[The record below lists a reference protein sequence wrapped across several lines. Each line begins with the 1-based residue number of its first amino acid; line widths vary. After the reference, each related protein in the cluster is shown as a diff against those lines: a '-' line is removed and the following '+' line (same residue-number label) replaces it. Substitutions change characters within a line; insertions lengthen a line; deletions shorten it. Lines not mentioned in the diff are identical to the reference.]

1 MVCKRKAVI
10 VLSGGMDSVTTL
22 ALANSQEFDC
32 YSLTFNYG
40 QKSISEIDAAIYY
53 ANKYKCIEH
62 KIFNI
67 NFSEFSNSALT
78 NNNITINGNTGSQ
91 ENIPNTYVPMRNII
105 FLSIACSWAESI
117 DVNNIFIGAN
127 AIDYSGYPDCREN
140 FLESYEKMINLG
152 SKTGADG
159 GKFNIFRPLINMK
172 KIDII
177 KLGHTFNLDY
187 SRTVSCYQATKDG
200 KACGVCESC
209 LFRKRAFIDN
219 GLNDETIYI

>member
-1 MVCKRKAVI
+1 MAYKKKAVV

-22 ALANSQEFDC
+22 ALANNQEYDC

-40 QKSISEIDAAIYY
+40 QKSISEVDAAIYY
-53 ANKYKCIEH
+53 SKKYKCIEH

-67 NFSEFSNSALT
+67 NFSEFSSSALT
-78 NNNITINGNTGSQ
+78 NNNIAINTNKSSQ

-177 KLGHTFNLDY
+177 KLGHTFDLDY

>member
-1 MVCKRKAVI
+1 MAYNKKAVV

-22 ALANSQEFDC
+22 ALADSQGFDS
-32 YSLTFNYG
+32 YTLTFNYG

-53 ANKYKCIEH
+53 SKKYKCIEH
-62 KIFNI
+62 KIFDI

-78 NNNITINGNTGSQ
+78 NNNIAITGKVKSQ
-91 ENIPNTYVPMRNII
+91 ESIPNTYVPMRNII

-152 SKTGADG
+152 SKTGAEG

-177 KLGHTFNLDY
+177 KLGHTLNLNY
-187 SRTVSCYQATKDG
+187 SRTVSCYQATADG

-219 GLNDETIYI
+219 DLNDETIYI

>member
-1 MVCKRKAVI
+1 MAYNKKAVV

-22 ALANSQEFDC
+22 ALADSQGFDS
-32 YSLTFNYG
+32 YNLTFNYG

-53 ANKYKCIEH
+53 SKEYKCIEH
-62 KIFNI
+62 KIFDI

-78 NNNITINGNTGSQ
+78 NNNIAITGKVKSQ
-91 ENIPNTYVPMRNII
+91 ESIPNTYVPMRNII

-152 SKTGADG
+152 SKTGAEG

-177 KLGHTFNLDY
+177 KLGHTLNLNY
-187 SRTVSCYQATKDG
+187 SRTVSCYQATADG

-219 GLNDETIYI
+219 DLNDETIYI

>member
-78 NNNITINGNTGSQ
+78 NNNITINGNAGSK

-127 AIDYSGYPDCREN
+127 SIDYSGYPDCREN

-152 SKTGADG
+152 SKTGAEG
-159 GKFNIFRPLINMK
+159 GKFNILRPLINMK

-187 SRTVSCYQATKDG
+187 SKTVSCYQATEDG
-200 KACGVCESC
+200 KACGLCESC

-219 GLNDETIYI
+219 NLNDETVYI

>member
-1 MVCKRKAVI
+1 M
-10 VLSGGMDSVTTL
+10 
-22 ALANSQEFDC
+22 
-32 YSLTFNYG
+32 
-40 QKSISEIDAAIYY
+40 
-53 ANKYKCIEH
+53 KYIP
-62 KIFNI
+62 
-67 NFSEFSNSALT
+67 
-78 NNNITINGNTGSQ
+78 NNNITINGKADSQ

-127 AIDYSGYPDCREN
+127 SIDYSGYPDCREN

-152 SKTGADG
+152 SKTGAEG

-187 SRTVSCYQATKDG
+187 SKTVSCYQATEDG
-200 KACGVCESC
+200 KACGLCESC

-219 GLNDETIYI
+219 KLKDETVYI

>member
-1 MVCKRKAVI
+1 MAYKKKAVV

-22 ALANSQEFDC
+22 ALANNQEYDC

-40 QKSISEIDAAIYY
+40 QKSISEVDAAIYY
-53 ANKYKCIEH
+53 SKKYKCIEH

-67 NFSEFSNSALT
+67 NFSEFSSSALT
-78 NNNITINGNTGSQ
+78 NNNIAINTNKSSQ

-177 KLGHTFNLDY
+177 KLGHTFDLDY

-219 GLNDETIYI
+219 GLSDETIYI

>member
-1 MVCKRKAVI
+1 MAYKKKAVV

-22 ALANSQEFDC
+22 ALANNQEYDC

-40 QKSISEIDAAIYY
+40 QKSISEVDAAIYY
-53 ANKYKCIEH
+53 SKKYKCIEH

-67 NFSEFSNSALT
+67 NFSEFSSSALT
-78 NNNITINGNTGSQ
+78 NNNIAINTNKSSQ

-219 GLNDETIYI
+219 GLSDETIYI

>member
-1 MVCKRKAVI
+1 MTYKKKAVV

-22 ALANSQEFDC
+22 ALANNQEYDC

-40 QKSISEIDAAIYY
+40 QKSISEVDAAIYY
-53 ANKYKCIEH
+53 SKKYKCIEH

-67 NFSEFSNSALT
+67 NFSEFSSSALT
-78 NNNITINGNTGSQ
+78 NNNIAINTNKSSQ

-177 KLGHTFNLDY
+177 KLGHTFDLDY

-219 GLNDETIYI
+219 GLSDETIYI

>member
-1 MVCKRKAVI
+1 MAYKKKAVV

-22 ALANSQEFDC
+22 ALANNQEYDC

-40 QKSISEIDAAIYY
+40 QKSISEVDAAIYY
-53 ANKYKCIEH
+53 SKKYKCIEH

-67 NFSEFSNSALT
+67 NFSEFSSSALT
-78 NNNITINGNTGSQ
+78 NNNIAINTNKSSQ